1 MSILTIISSAGV
13 FESFFSEKGQ
23 ELICDDRQTSS
34 TPSLHIFLILSV
46 RSVPSTQLSEKEI
59 EFHTVTLWLIIRNDN
74 IGTATPFKCSAD
86 VTLSFCFCLSQI
98 VHNFL
103 YNPEMKLAI
112 RKDAEPASFPFPG
125 VFLWENFISEEEEK
139 ELISNMDQDVWNQS
153 QSGRRKQVMW
163 NTQSNENQHLSV

>member
-1 MSILTIISSAGV
+1 
-13 FESFFSEKGQ
+13 
-23 ELICDDRQTSS
+23 
-34 TPSLHIFLILSV
+34 
-46 RSVPSTQLSEKEI
+46 
-59 EFHTVTLWLIIRNDN
+59 
-74 IGTATPFKCSAD
+74 
-86 VTLSFCFCLSQI
+86 
-98 VHNFL
+98 
-103 YNPEMKLAI
+103 MKLAI